1 MSAGDVDVT
10 TRADVDKLKGNAVGL
25 YSILFLCVTGS
36 APLAVFIYNT
46 PFTMPYGSGSNGP
59 ATFFFATIVL
69 TIFSIA
75 YAEMAKK
82 VRAAGGMYTYV
93 SHGLGQSWGLM
104 AGYSLMI
111 GYAIFGVALLG
122 GFSNF
127 TQAKLGCSTTCTSTG
142 CGWR

>member
-1 MSAGDVDVT
+1 M
-10 TRADVDKLKGNAVGL
+10 
-25 YSILFLCVTGS
+25 
-36 APLAVFIYNT
+36 
-46 PFTMPYGSGSNGP
+46 
-59 ATFFFATIVL
+59 L

-93 SHGLGQSWGLM
+93 SHGLGQAWGLM

-122 GFSNF
+122 GFSSF
-127 TQAKLGCSTTCTSTG
+127 AQAEARPVRLARRTG
-142 CGWR
+142 SGSR

>member
-1 MSAGDVDVT
+1 M
-10 TRADVDKLKGNAVGL
+10 
-25 YSILFLCVTGS
+25 TGS

-46 PFTMPYGSGSNGP
+46 PFTMPFGSGNDGP
-59 ATFFFATIVL
+59 ATFLFATIVL

-93 SHGLGQSWGLM
+93 SHGLGQAWGVM
-104 AGYSLMI
+104 AGYSLMV

-122 GFSNF
+122 GFSSF
-127 TQAKLGCSTTCTSTG
+127 TQAEARAVRRRASTG
-142 CGWR
+142 SGSR